1 MSTDNGFDMKDD
13 ETYSEYKSRKLR
25 EKGPGFNV
33 AMGQKKYNSDD
44 PKKSEAAR
52 RAKNNRNKGR
62 RKQNLAR
69 KKLKIPNT
77 KFRSMMGH
85 EESWLG
91 QVRVEVKAGKQVQ
104 TLWTKFKAAKQQSD
118 ENNTSIGNNKPFI
131 FVAMPDGTTD
141 GMVVMELDK
150 LEETVFALL
159 ETWDE
164 YEGD

>member
-1 MSTDNGFDMKDD
+1 MVGLDIRPD
-13 ETYSEYKSRKLR
+13 ETYSEWKSRKLR

-33 AMGQKKYNSDD
+33 AMGQKKYKPDD
-44 PKKSEAAR
+44 EKSVAAK
-52 RAKNNRNKGR
+52 RARTNRNKGR

-104 TLWTKFKAAKQQSD
+104 TLWTKFKNAKAQSD
-118 ENNTSIGNNKPFI
+118 ANNTSIGNNKPFI

-141 GMVVMELDK
+141 GMVVMELDR
-150 LEETVFALL
+150 LEETVYALL

-164 YEGD
+164 YDEE